1 MKSTQIWQNLVS
13 QSRKSER
20 YLDQE
25 VETQNAFN
33 LVSLKMIKDP
43 IFISQFHSTW
53 DFQRKKIELF
63 RALTVS
69 RDRNRRRVET
79 KIKTSLLAMAVSS
92 KKLQKWKFVCL
103 CSALLCSVWL

>member
-20 YLDQE
+20 DLDQE

-43 IFISQFHSTW
+43 IFISQFHST
-53 DFQRKKIELF
+53 
-63 RALTVS
+63 
-69 RDRNRRRVET
+69 
-79 KIKTSLLAMAVSS
+79 
-92 KKLQKWKFVCL
+92 
-103 CSALLCSVWL
+103 